1 MKQQLGPG
9 PYTALLCD
17 IDNTLYRDDRYAQW
31 QIDVLVERFGSVR
44 GIDTAAANELVAET
58 RRRIAARDGRSSSL
72 ANTLREL
79 GISIEESVQWRRE
92 LIVPGTHL
100 SEDPPLREVLA
111 SIRTRGLRTVALTN
125 NPVAVGRASLEALG
139 VADLFEEVV
148 GLDTTWHSKPDW
160 EPFAAALTVLNVSPA
175 EAIMVG
181 DRWDVDL
188 APIVERGGGAILV
201 ESREDLLAL
210 GAVVA
215 GVIR

>member
-9 PYTALLCD
+9 PFRALLCD

-31 QIDVLVERFGSVR
+31 QIDVLVERFGHVR
-44 GIDTAAANELVAET
+44 GITASAARELVAGK
-58 RRRIAARDGRSSSL
+58 RREIAARDGRSSSL

-79 GISIEESVQWRRE
+79 GVSIEESVRWRRE
-92 LIVPGTHL
+92 LIVPADHL
-100 SEDPPLREVLA
+100 SEDPPLRDVLSA
-111 SIRTRGLRTVALTN
+111 IREGGMVAAALTN

-139 VADLFEEVV
+139 VADLFATVI

-160 EPFAAALTVLNVSPA
+160 EPFAAALAALKVSPA

-188 APIVERGGGAILV
+188 APMVERGGGAILV

-210 GAVVA
+210 SGVVA
-215 GVIR
+215 GVTS